1 MRKEITIVGVG
12 ARRNGVSN
20 SGKAYDFTP
29 IAFTFPS
36 EVFDGV
42 EAHTVN
48 VSQDCMGKF
57 IPMVGDV
64 VEAVMHSSNF
74 RIYVD
79 AIL

>member
-1 MRKEITIVGVG
+1 MRKEITVVGVG
-12 ARRNGVSN
+12 ARRSGVSN

-29 IAFTFPS
+29 IAFTFQS
-36 EVFDGV
+36 EAFEGV

-48 VSQDCMGKF
+48 VSQDCLGKYF
-57 IPMVGDV
+57 PIIGDV